1 MKKIDLHIHTVST
14 ISDRA
19 FTFSLDAFKR
29 YVADAKLDAVAIT
42 NHDIFDG
49 IQFLKIQN
57 ELTATVFPGIEINI
71 DSGHLLVIAKPTDVD
86 DFVSKTALVTQ
97 RIAKV
102 GDSMSVEDLIKIFG
116 DLNK

>member
-29 YVADAKLDAVAIT
+29 YVTDAKLDAVADT

-49 IQFLKIQN
+49 VQFRQIQN
-57 ELTATVFPGIEINI
+57 ELTATVFPGIEINV
-71 DSGHLLVIAKPTDVD
+71 DSGHLLVIARPTDFD
-86 DFVSKTALVTQ
+86 DFVSKTGLVTQ
-97 RIAKV
+97 RIAKI
-102 GDSMSVEDLIKIFG
+102 GDSMSVEELIKVFVS
-116 DLNK
+116 